1 MDADGIPMAFDI
13 FPRNQNKQTT
23 LKPLESK
30 ILQDFGCSG
39 FIFCSDAGLGSAGN
53 RRFDRLGKRWDHNI
67 FRYRWKSGNL
77 TYKTGILLT
86 KQDFKI
92 QKETLGLQT
101 GLSDYISPNGDRGMG
116 KINTYVV
123 GIACIIVDSGGIIVV
138 K

>member
-1 MDADGIPMAFDI
+1 MEIRESYLQNGI
-13 FPRNQNKQTT
+13 
-23 LKPLESK
+23 
-30 ILQDFGCSG
+30 
-39 FIFCSDAGLGSAGN
+39 FI
-53 RRFDRLGKRWDHNI
+53 
-67 FRYRWKSGNL
+67 
-77 TYKTGILLT
+77 YKTGILLT

-123 GIACIIVDSGGIIVV
+123 GIACIIVDSGGKIGV